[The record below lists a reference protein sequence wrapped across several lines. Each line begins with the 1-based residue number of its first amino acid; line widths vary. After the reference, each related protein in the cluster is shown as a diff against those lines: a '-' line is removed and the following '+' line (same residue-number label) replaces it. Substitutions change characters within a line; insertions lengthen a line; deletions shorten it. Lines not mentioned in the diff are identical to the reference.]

1 MNMALA
7 GDFVIVSH
15 DARLCEVFVNIGVV
29 MDGGGTYFLPRLAGM
44 ARAKELA
51 LLGDEI
57 DGRTAASIGLI
68 YKSVA
73 DAELDAETEALCR
86 KLLQKSPKTLA
97 LLKKGLE
104 GSLDMTLDQVLAWEA
119 AHQSIMLQTRELKEA
134 ARQFLSSRTK
144 IGERPS

>member
-1 MNMALA
+1 
-7 GDFVIVSH
+7 
-15 DARLCEVFVNIGVV
+15 
-29 MDGGGTYFLPRLAGM
+29 M
-44 ARAKELA
+44 ARAKALA

-73 DAELDAETEALCR
+73 ASELDTEVEALFR
-86 KLLQKSPKTLA
+86 KLLQKSPAALA

-119 AHQSIMLQTRELKEA
+119 AHQSIMLQTRDLKQA
-134 ARQFLSSRTK
+134 ARLFLKSRAK
-144 IGERPS
+144 GAEA